1 MRPDRVVVL
10 PYALDGDVC
19 IFQRVEYFAIQ
30 KLIAKLRVEALT
42 SAALPEAEGCGLSG
56 LGACGAEPVAQVL
69 GNKLRAV
76 SSLDFAPQ
84 PRMCVCVATH

>member
-30 KLIAKLRVEALT
+30 KLIVKLQVKALAI
-42 SAALPEAEGCGLSG
+42 AALPWADACGLSG

-69 GNKLRAV
+69 GNKLRAI
-76 SSLDFAPQ
+76 SLLDFAPQ